1 MALTKSQIDKA
12 APAAGTVKVSD
23 GGGLQLWIKPNGTK
37 LWCLAYRFGGKQ
49 RKLSFGEYPAV
60 GIIEARERRDAA
72 KRAISEGVD
81 PAEQRRAEKA
91 ARKAQ
96 AAATFDVVADEYLAK
111 LKRDGRMDN
120 TVDKNRWLLDFARTE
135 IGKRPIDEIK
145 APDILPILKKLED
158 RGRRESAR
166 RLRSTIGS
174 VFRYAVATARAE
186 SDPTP
191 TLRGALSPPKSE
203 HRAAVYDPKKLGGLL
218 RAIDGFDGQPTTRA
232 GLQLLALLAPRPG
245 ELRMAEW
252 SEFDLDGA
260 VWSIPAGRMKMR
272 RPHSVPLSTQAVAI
286 LKDLYKLTGTGRLT
300 FPSVRSTARPISDGT
315 FNAALRRL
323 GYKKDEVTA
332 HGFRATF
339 STLANESSQWNPD
352 AIERQLA
359 HVDSDDVR
367 RAYARGAYWD
377 ERVKLVQWWAD
388 YLDTLRWPDGG
399 VFG

>member
-1 MALTKSQIDKA
+1 MLTKSMIDKV
-12 APAAGTVKVSD
+12 APAKGTVKVSD

-37 LWCLAYRFGGKQ
+37 LWCMAYRFDGKQ

-60 GIIEARERRDAA
+60 GIIEARARRDAA
-72 KRAISEGVD
+72 KHAIGEGID
-81 PAEQRRAEKA
+81 PAETRRAEKK

-96 AAATFDVVADEYLAK
+96 AAVTFDVVANEYLAK
-111 LKRDGRMDN
+111 LTRDGRMDN
-120 TVDKNRWLLDFARTE
+120 TVDKNRWLLDFARKE
-135 IGKRPIDEIK
+135 IGARPISEIK
-145 APDILPILKKLED
+145 AAEVLPVLKKLED

-186 SDPTP
+186 NDPTVA
-191 TLRGALSPPKSE
+191 LRGALSPPKTE
-203 HRAAVYDPKKLGGLL
+203 HRAAVYDLKKLGGLL

-260 VWSIPAGRMKMR
+260 VWSVPAGRMKMR
-272 RPHSVPLSTQAVAI
+272 RPHAVPLPTQAIAI
-286 LKDLYKLTGTGRLT
+286 FKDFRKFTGTGRLA
-300 FPSVRSTARPISDGT
+300 FPSVRSTARSISDGT

-339 STLANESSQWNPD
+339 STLANESGKWHPD

-377 ERVKLVQWWAD
+377 ERVKMMQWWAD
-388 YLDTLRWPDGG
+388 YLDQLRWPDGG